1 MMPYHYAMTGQPAP
15 HIYIGKK
22 SGAANVALVNERLG
36 LPPIE
41 DKDVVKELLKKVK
54 DLSLSVKR
62 DLSDEEYLKLYHET
76 V

>member
-1 MMPYHYAMTGQPAP
+1 MMPYHFSMTGQPAP

-36 LPPIE
+36 LAPIE
-41 DKDVVKELLKKVK
+41 DKDKVKALLHKVKEL
-54 DLSLSVKR
+54 SIQVKR
-62 DLSDEEYLKLYHET
+62 DLTDEEYIKLYHE